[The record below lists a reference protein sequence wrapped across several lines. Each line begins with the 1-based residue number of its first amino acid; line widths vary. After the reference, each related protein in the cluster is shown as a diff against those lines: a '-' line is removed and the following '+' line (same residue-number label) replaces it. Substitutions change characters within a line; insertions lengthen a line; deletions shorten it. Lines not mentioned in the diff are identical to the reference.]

1 MALGIATL
9 GMDER
14 SRAALDLVF
23 KGPGKGAFLL
33 ADEASA
39 QATVVDMDGPGAADL
54 WAAYRQRFPDR
65 PAVVLSVR
73 EPTVSGAV
81 ALRKPLRVASLLQ
94 ALDEIART
102 SRPERAAAP
111 SISAASRGPTIAQ
124 PASPQEGPKTRPSQ
138 SLRGAAQA
146 MDRAAFDSYGQV
158 IPDAPDVDL
167 RDPEEIKRLFY
178 SADEYAGGRVIGEIR
193 AALADGGAREIT
205 AWNGRILVLPGSNK
219 VLTDLSDTRL
229 KQFALVRLTGLDA
242 PEAGLL
248 PFEFRVKPLR
258 HTADAN
264 ASGERPPAGMQPA
277 SVESFLWKLTAWVA
291 RGRVPVGTNP
301 TLPVVLRHWPNFTRL
316 LLLPNSVRIAALWMK
331 QPRSAFN
338 TARALKIPLSHVL
351 TFYSAAHA
359 IGLVTLPKRQ
369 VDFLF
374 QPEPVAEHRRRGLLG
389 RVLDKLGGAVG
400 SEEP

>member
-1 MALGIATL
+1 MALGVATL

-14 SRAALDLVF
+14 SRAALELVF
-23 KGPGKGAFLL
+23 KGTGKGTFVL

-54 WAAYRQRFPDR
+54 WAAYRQRFPGR
-65 PAVVLSVR
+65 PTVILSVR
-73 EPTVSGAV
+73 GPTVSGAV
-81 ALRKPLRVASLLQ
+81 PLRKPLRVASLLE
-94 ALDEIART
+94 ALDEIARA
-102 SRPERAAAP
+102 SRPEHPAASSTP
-111 SISAASRGPTIAQ
+111 LSRGPTRVE
-124 PASPQEGPKTRPSQ
+124 PASLQEGPKTRPSQ
-138 SLRGAAQA
+138 SLRDAARA
-146 MDRAAFDSYGQV
+146 MERATFDSYGQA

-167 RDPEEIKRLFY
+167 RDPEEIKKLFY

-258 HTADAN
+258 DAPDVK
-264 ASGERPPAGMQPA
+264 ALGERPPASMQPA
-277 SVESFLWKLTAWVA
+277 SVEGFLWKLTAWVA
-291 RGRVPVGTNP
+291 RGRIPIGTNP

-316 LLLPNSVRIAALWMK
+316 LLLPNAMRIAALWME

-338 TARALKIPLSHVL
+338 TAKALKIPLSHVL
-351 TFYSAAHA
+351 TLYSAAHA
-359 IGLVTLPKRQ
+359 IGLISLPKRQ

-374 QPEPVAEHRRRGLLG
+374 QPEPVPENRRRGLLG
-389 RVLDKLGGAVG
+389 RILDKLGGAVRP
-400 SEEP
+400 EDI